1 MALLSKIKSLLG
13 NMKLFQMRWQINIHL
28 LLWYKHRQNSDQ
40 LCEYNWHFRRFWKH
54 VYFRIFWKHVCW
66 FRIHILV
73 FKTSHED
80 IELHLKNLVGFC
92 SDRANIMTGKEIGVA
107 AKFKK
112 LLQCENMLKNALY
125 MPLISISSCRC
136 RIWFACYQRFWNHC
150 NSATLESQINYY
162 ELRKRETHVVYVRS
176 HSG

>member
-1 MALLSKIKSLLG
+1 MALLSKIKPLLG

-112 LLQCENMLKNALY
+112 LLQCENMLKMHCICHWLALARADAGY
-125 MPLISISSCRC
+125 DLHVIKDFETTVIRPLSSP
-136 RIWFACYQRFWNHC
+136 
-150 NSATLESQINYY
+150 
-162 ELRKRETHVVYVRS
+162 K
-176 HSG
+176 